1 MVKRMTQCLLAALTL
16 VLFSMV
22 SSVAAQ
28 NGGTITGNGKF
39 YVDNAL
45 AQNGARL
52 TNTSVIFTDGDGE
65 AVVDLGAVGKITMRP
80 NTIVKLNL
88 SPTANEVSIERC
100 GSTSFTVP
108 QGVTLRVVYVE
119 SKRAQIMVRQGE
131 VTVEHANRKSTLAAV
146 HNRDFYDTK
155 VVTNNAA
162 KGESVFTVNCCQ
174 CCFVEQVNPHP

>member
-1 MVKRMTQCLLAALTL
+1 MVKRLTQCLLAALTV

-28 NGGTITGNGKF
+28 NGGTITGTGKI
-39 YVDNAL
+39 YVDNVL
-45 AQNGARL
+45 VQNGAKL
-52 TNTSVIFTDGDGE
+52 QNNSAIFTDADGE

-80 NTIVKLNL
+80 NTILKLNL
-88 SPTANEVSIERC
+88 SPTANEVAIERC

-108 QGVTLRVVYVE
+108 QGVTMRVVYTE
-119 SKRAQIMVRQGE
+119 SKRTQIMVRQGE
-131 VTVEHANRKSTLAAV
+131 IAVEHANKKSSLAAV

-174 CCFVEQVNPHP
+174 CCFVEKANPNP